1 MDNNYDIFKYLK
13 PLENTKLSDYK
24 GYDFIDMLDV
34 ISKYYLEYRDK
45 LFVTNRT
52 SIGCEIEFQNKEN
65 SLLIPKKDEDYE
77 IQPGWI
83 LREDGSI
90 PNGGEIIS
98 PIFYNNKSSWKD
110 FKEFFK
116 IFDENIYIDDMCS
129 SHVHIGTQI
138 MGSEPITWNRFLKLW
153 QVYENVIFRFC
164 YGEYLNS
171 RGATNKYCPPIAK
184 KINTYFRDMINE
196 YGRYYDEKTIMPT
209 REFSFQDKFTKER
222 YHAVNFCNISN
233 YESFQEYNTIE
244 FRLANGTL
252 NPIIWQN
259 LINFYL
265 AFITYAKR
273 NNYDNDTIAKR
284 SSKRNYNSKLDTYNK
299 LYYDEAIELC
309 DLIFSKNIDKIYFLR
324 QYIKD
329 SQVSYHQTLVKSK
342 KFTI

>member
-1 MDNNYDIFKYLK
+1 MYQ
-13 PLENTKLSDYK
+13 
-24 GYDFIDMLDV
+24 
-34 ISKYYLEYRDK
+34 
-45 LFVTNRT
+45 
-52 SIGCEIEFQNKEN
+52 SI
-65 SLLIPKKDEDYE
+65 
-77 IQPGWI
+77 
-83 LREDGSI
+83 
-90 PNGGEIIS
+90 
-98 PIFYNNKSSWKD
+98 
-110 FKEFFK
+110 
-116 IFDENIYIDDMCS
+116 
-129 SHVHIGTQI
+129 
-138 MGSEPITWNRFLKLW
+138 
-153 QVYENVIFRFC
+153 
-164 YGEYLNS
+164 
-171 RGATNKYCPPIAK
+171 
-184 KINTYFRDMINE
+184 
-196 YGRYYDEKTIMPT
+196 
-209 REFSFQDKFTKER
+209 
-222 YHAVNFCNISN
+222 NFCNIIN
-233 YESFQEYNTIE
+233 YKSFQEYNTIE